1 MLNTYKYLSE
11 ALEALSPSV
20 LQKVKK
26 DNIGNQMIMMH
37 HSVSNNTHMSLA
49 VSLCSN
55 SNHLISFIPLNCL
68 KF

>member
-1 MLNTYKYLSE
+1 MLNAHKYLSE

-20 LQKVKK
+20 LQKMKK
-26 DNIGNQMIMMH
+26 DSIGQLDDYDALFCEQH
-37 HSVSNNTHMSLA
+37 THMGLA

-55 SNHLISFIPLNCL
+55 SNHLISLIPLNCL